1 MEEKGMQKEWKNI
14 LSALCIMLMLLSSGC
29 AGMPLKNYGSIVPEG
44 RVMEAFDKFQVN
56 PNYEYFYSGSEVYP
70 SAVIGLDK
78 SYTLE
83 SDLWKKVDMTP
94 AKLRE
99 IVTNMKDKS
108 ASVNFKAPLHG
119 FAILDDKGRQ
129 IGVWYSIIE
138 ATTNSSVRMKDNKT
152 VLIDTPDINTWLRF
166 EDSSRLHMR

>member
-1 MEEKGMQKEWKNI
+1 M
-14 LSALCIMLMLLSSGC
+14 CIMILLPCVGC
-29 AGMPLKNYGSIVPEG
+29 ATMAFKNYGSIVPDG

-56 PNYEYFYSGSEVYP
+56 PKYDYFYSGSEVYP

-78 SYTLE
+78 AYALD

-99 IVTNMKDKS
+99 IVMSMKDK
-108 ASVNFKAPLHG
+108 AATVNFKAPLHG
-119 FAILDDKGRQ
+119 FAILDDKGKQ

-138 ATTNSSVRMKDNKT
+138 ATTNSSVSMKDSKT
-152 VLIDTPDINTWLRF
+152 VLIDTPDINTWLQF
-166 EDSSRLHMR
+166 EDGSRLRMR